1 MKQRAVWMA
10 WALLLILFMADCG
23 SDGSNGGNDNGDDD
37 DTYNPGIDPA
47 NFVEGIDNPYLPL
60 IPGTTRT
67 YEANTDEGLE
77 TVVVSVTN
85 DTKVI
90 MGVTCIVVRDTASL
104 EGSVI
109 EDTYDWFAQ
118 DVDGNVWYFG
128 EDTAEYDNGEI
139 VSTEGSWEAGVGG
152 ALPGIV
158 MEGNP
163 QVGDIYRQE
172 YLAGEAEDMAEVL
185 SLDESVTVPYG
196 SFDHCLMTKDWTP
209 LEPGIVEH
217 KYYCE
222 NIGEVLAEK
231 VEGGSEREELVSVT
245 NE

>member
-1 MKQRAVWMA
+1 MRREMVLYVSVF
-10 WALLLILFMADCG
+10 LLVLFVAGCG
-23 SDGSNGGNDNGDDD
+23 SESDNGNDGNSDDD
-37 DTYNPGIDPA
+37 SAYNPDIDPA
-47 NFVEGIDNPYLPL
+47 DFVAGIDNPFMPL
-60 IPGTTRT
+60 VPGTTRT
-67 YEANTDEGLE
+67 YETESDEGLE
-77 TVVVSVTN
+77 TVVVTVT
-85 DTKVI
+85 DETKVI
-90 MGVTCIVVRDTASL
+90 MGVTCVVVRDTASL

-128 EDTAEYDNGEI
+128 EDTAEYANGEI

-158 MEGNP
+158 MESDP

-217 KYYCE
+217 KYYCL
-222 NIGEVLAEK
+222 NVGEVLAEV
-231 VEGGSEREELVSVT
+231 VEGGSEREELVNIT
-245 NE
+245 TE

>member
-1 MKQRAVWMA
+1 MKQGTILTAL
-10 WALLLILFMADCG
+10 ALLLILFMAGCG
-23 SDGSNGGNDNGDDD
+23 SDGGNGSDSGDDDD
-37 DTYNPGIDPA
+37 DTYNPDIDPA
-47 NFVEGIDNPYLPL
+47 NFVAFIDNPFLPL

-67 YEANTDEGLE
+67 YEADTDEGLE
-77 TVVVSVTN
+77 TVVVTVTN
-85 DTKVI
+85 ETKVI
-90 MGVTCIVVRDTASL
+90 MGVTCLVVRDTASL

-109 EDTYDWFAQ
+109 EDTNDWFAQ
-118 DVDGNVWYFG
+118 DVEGNVWYFG

-139 VSTEGSWEAGVGG
+139 ISTEGSWEAGVGG

-163 QVGDIYRQE
+163 KVGDVYRQE
-172 YLAGEAEDMAEVL
+172 YLEGEAEDMAEVL

-196 SFDHCLMTKDWTP
+196 SFEHCLMTKDWTP
-209 LEPGIVEH
+209 LESGIVEH

-231 VEGGSEREELVSVT
+231 VQGGSEREELVGVT